1 MELGFKSSQS
11 GSRIHILNHYIYE
24 LQTPQ
29 EKSEESTMNAWHLNK
44 HKCTFQK
51 LLVEE
56 SQGYQ
61 NHKSSFH
68 ALKKMNYI
76 LLVAVHQLLSVI

>member
-24 LQTPQ
+24 LQTLQ
-29 EKSEESTMNAWHLNK
+29 EKSEEKHNECMTLNK

-51 LLVEE
+51 LLAEE

-61 NHKSSFH
+61 NYKSSFH
-68 ALKKMNYI
+68 ALKK
-76 LLVAVHQLLSVI
+76 